1 MSFPLIGNKRTGES
15 IAALVASER
24 LPHAVI
30 IEGEAGTGKRTLARY
45 LAKLAVCESGTPP
58 CDSCRNCHLADT
70 GTHPDITVV
79 APEDKKKNITV
90 DQIRELRTTAYH
102 SAHTA
107 SRRAFIIEQ
116 ADTMNP
122 SSQNS
127 LLKVLEEPPSEVIF
141 ILITPSAKNLLDT
154 VVSRC
159 MVISLFPPAFDEA
172 LVFLTEQKGVLRDE
186 ASILLAEEKNSIGK
200 VLLRLSDSKE
210 SLGRA
215 AAHDYFE
222 AIKKGSSLSA
232 LLTTVPLEKDRLE
245 TARFLEELSEIITAG
260 LKKSIG
266 LTETASEFLRL
277 QEVLFDMRP
286 LLDTN
291 INLQLFFAALT
302 SRITGI
308 TAK

>member
-1 MSFPLIGNKRTGES
+1 MSFPLVGNRRIKES
-15 IAALVASER
+15 ISALVAGGR

-30 IEGEAGTGKRTLARY
+30 IEGDIGTGKRTLAKY
-45 LAKLAVCESGTPP
+45 LAKLAVCESDTPP
-58 CDSCRNCHLADT
+58 CNQCRNCHLADAE
-70 GTHPDITVV
+70 THPDITTI
-79 APEDKKKNITV
+79 APEDKKKNIAV
-90 DQIRELRTTAYH
+90 EQIRDLRTTAYH

-107 SRRAFIIEQ
+107 KRRAFIITQ
-116 ADTMNP
+116 ADTMNA

-141 ILITPSAKNLLDT
+141 ILITPTAKNLLDT

-159 MVISLFPPAFDEA
+159 MVFSLFPPTYEEALGYLMDKEGLQKDEA
-172 LVFLTEQKGVLRDE
+172 G
-186 ASILLAEEKNSIGK
+186 ILLGEEKNNIGK
-200 VLLRLSDSKE
+200 VLLRLSETTE
-210 SLGRA
+210 SVGRA

-222 AIKKGSSLSA
+222 AISKGSALTA

-245 TARFLEELSEIITAG
+245 TARFIEELSEIITG
-260 LKKSIG
+260 KLKKSIG
-266 LTETASEFLRL
+266 LTETAGEFLRL
-277 QEVLFDMRP
+277 QEVIFELRP

-302 SRITGI
+302 SKITKI

>member
-1 MSFPLIGNKRTGES
+1 MSFPLIGNGRIKES
-15 IAALVASER
+15 VAALVAAKR

-30 IEGEAGTGKRTLARY
+30 IEGDAGTGKRTLASF
-45 LAKLAVCESGTPP
+45 LAKLAVCESETPP

-70 GTHPDITVV
+70 GTHPDITTV

-141 ILITPSAKNLLDT
+141 ILITPTAKNLLDT

-159 MVISLFPPAFDEA
+159 MVISLFPPTFEEA
-172 LVFLTEQKGVLRDE
+172 LGFLTEQKGILRDE
-186 ASILLAEEKNSIGK
+186 ASVLLAEEKNNIGK

-210 SLGRA
+210 SIGRA
-215 AAHDYFE
+215 AAHDYFD

-266 LTETASEFLRL
+266 LTETAREYLRL
-277 QEVLFDMRP
+277 QEAIFDMKP

-302 SRITGI
+302 SRITAV